1 MGDAVGLTRKTLAA
15 ATAALLCL
23 AASPA
28 IAARASCP
36 AVKTC
41 GAYVLDDYRW
51 PVRAGQPLVIPY
63 YVSTAIS
70 HPSVPASELP
80 QIVRRATAVW
90 ERANPRIHFK
100 YLGLTSA
107 MPGLPYD
114 GHNVI
119 GYGVPVAPNEGANA
133 VINFTQSGR
142 ILEEDLVINPA
153 TYWTWD
159 PCAQRDGGCGGH
171 SADIVPPAATET
183 WGPELQG
190 VLTHE
195 LGHWLSL
202 DHSDAKGGADE
213 TMFSAVPSDN
223 LKMQTLGLGD
233 ILGARAAYPCGR
245 CGGRPRVYA
254 P

>member
-1 MGDAVGLTRKTLAA
+1 MGDAVGLTRT
-15 ATAALLCL
+15 TSAALVATSLCL
-23 AASPA
+23 AATPA
-28 IAARASCP
+28 IAGGGSCP

-51 PVRAGQPLVIPY
+51 PVGAGRPLVITY
-63 YVSTAIS
+63 YVSTS
-70 HPSVPASELP
+70 VSNPGVPSSELP
-80 QIVRRATAVW
+80 RIVQRAAAVW
-90 ERANPRIHFK
+90 ERANPRVHFR
-100 YLGLTSA
+100 YAGLTSA
-107 MPGLPYD
+107 LPGLPYD

-119 GYGVPVAPNEGANA
+119 GYGVPANPAEAANA
-133 VINFTQSGR
+133 VINFTQAGR
-142 ILEEDLVINPA
+142 ILEEDLVINPD

-159 PCAQRDGGCGGH
+159 SCPQRDGGCAGH
-171 SADIVPPAATET
+171 SANLVPATET

-202 DHSDAKGGADE
+202 DHSDPGGGSDE

-233 ILGARAAYPCGR
+233 IRGVRAAYPCGR
-245 CGGRPRVYA
+245 CGGAPRVYA